1 MLRRSCCIA
10 DDIACQNCIEN
21 SARFECFN
29 RKIAPQKHPPA
40 RELQAKKNR
49 DCSRFLSGCE
59 AALKRLRNY
68 P

>member
-10 DDIACQNCIEN
+10 DDIACQNRIEN

-29 RKIAPQKHPPA
+29 REIALQK
-40 RELQAKKNR
+40 RR
-49 DCSRFLSGCE
+49 DCSRFSSGFE
-59 AALKRLRNY
+59 A

>member
-10 DDIACQNCIEN
+10 DDIACQNRIEN

-29 RKIAPQKHPPA
+29 REIALQKRPPA

-49 DCSRFLSGCE
+49 DCSRFSSGFE
-59 AALKRLRNY
+59 A